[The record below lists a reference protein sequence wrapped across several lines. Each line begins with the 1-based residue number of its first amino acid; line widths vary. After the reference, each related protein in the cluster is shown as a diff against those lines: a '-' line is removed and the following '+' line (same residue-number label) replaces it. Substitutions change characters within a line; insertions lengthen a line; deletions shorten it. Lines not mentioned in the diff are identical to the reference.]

1 MSQPARL
8 PVLSGNRQGD
18 DLARWRAAL
27 MRRVVWVGLA
37 AGVLPGCLVAAD
49 ALASGRWLHA
59 GLCWAAMAVVALA
72 NLPRQV
78 GGQLSD
84 RLRAQIS
91 VGLLGVFGGWMLARG
106 SAVALLFLLACPV
119 MGALGIGR
127 RWALGA
133 LALSAGTLVAL
144 GRWLAV
150 PLPLT
155 SGPAADHLGRWLTLG
170 GVFFMLGLLLVLS
183 CDFLLRRL
191 QRSMLR
197 HRAVAQSLQRS
208 EQMLRE
214 VTAQVPG
221 MVYRVRF
228 GPAVPTQILYA
239 SAGAHDLLGVA
250 PEALMADTGLLAA
263 HLHPDDRLLLPR
275 SLAAAWQQPGPQ
287 QVELRLQRPGQ
298 APQWLA
304 LSSTEVARDTMAV
317 VHNGI
322 MTDIT
327 ASKQAQAH
335 IWQQAHH
342 DLLTGL
348 PNRLMLRKA
357 LEQAL
362 ARCTR
367 DGVPLA
373 LLLIDLDHFKEV
385 NDTLGH
391 ACGDQLLVLAAE
403 RLRAGAPPG
412 ATVARMGGDEFTV
425 LLPALADPQEPARVA
440 QQLLQVLAAPFD
452 LGHERAH
459 LSASIGLAMCPQ
471 DAGAMDDLLKH
482 ADQAMYCAK
491 ETGRH
496 RVARFTPALEER
508 AQLRMRLG
516 NDLRAALDGGQFT
529 LVYQPIAD
537 LRTGDVRKAEA
548 LLRWNHP
555 QLGEVSPTLFIP
567 IAEASGL
574 IGAIGDWVFRTA
586 VQQVLAWR
594 RRLHPDFQL
603 SVNRSPAQFRTD
615 QQPPTPWPEM
625 LAALGLPG
633 SAITVE
639 ITEGLLLEGTDA
651 VASQLAALRA
661 AGMAVSMDDFG
672 TGYSALAYLH
682 RFEIDSLKIDRS
694 FVSGMSAG
702 ETGRSLCRAM
712 VLLAH
717 ELGMQ
722 VVAEGVE
729 TAEQRDWL
737 LAAGCDLGQGWYY
750 GHPMPA
756 PMFEAWLRRRAEGTP
771 AALPQVARAAPEAP
785 QACSASSFSTSV
797 CSASKSGAPT

>member
-1 MSQPARL
+1 
-8 PVLSGNRQGD
+8 
-18 DLARWRAAL
+18 
-27 MRRVVWVGLA
+27 MRRVVWIGLA
-37 AGVLPGCLVAAD
+37 AGVLPAGLVAAD

-59 GLCWAAMAVVALA
+59 SLCWAVMGGVALA
-72 NLPRQV
+72 NLPRRL
-78 GGQLSD
+78 GGQLPD
-84 RLRAQIS
+84 RWRAQVS
-91 VGLLGVFGGWMLARG
+91 VGLLYVFGSWMLTRG
-106 SAVALLFLLACPV
+106 SAGALLFMLACPV
-119 MGALGIGR
+119 MGALGIGT

-133 LALSAGTLVAL
+133 LAVCAGTLVAL

-150 PLPLT
+150 PLPLI
-155 SGPAADHLGRWLTLG
+155 SGLANDHLGRWLTLG
-170 GVFFMLGLLLVLS
+170 GVFVMLGLLLVLS
-183 CDFLLRRL
+183 CDFLLHRL
-191 QRSMLR
+191 QRSMMR
-197 HRAVAQSLQRS
+197 HRTAAQSLQRS

-221 MVYRVRF
+221 MVYRLRF
-228 GPAVPTQILYA
+228 GPAVPAHFVYA
-239 SAGAHDLLGVA
+239 SAGALDLLGET
-250 PEALMADTGLLAA
+250 PEALVADSDRLVA
-263 HLHPDDRLLLPR
+263 HLHPDDVPLLHS
-275 SLAAAWQQPGPQ
+275 SLAAAWARAGPQ
-287 QVELRLQRPGQ
+287 QLELRLQRPGQ

-304 LSSTEVARDTMAV
+304 LSSTEVARDATAV

-327 ASKQAQAH
+327 TGKQAQAR

-348 PNRLMLRKA
+348 PNRLMLRNV

-362 ARCTR
+362 ARCLR
-367 DGVPLA
+367 DGGPLA

-391 ACGDQLLVLAAE
+391 ACGDRLLVLAAE

-425 LLPALADPQEPARVA
+425 LLPALADPQEPERVA
-440 QQLLQVLAAPFD
+440 QRLLQVLAAPFD
-452 LGHERAH
+452 LGLERAH
-459 LSASIGLAMCPQ
+459 LSASIGLAVCPQ

-491 ETGRH
+491 EAGRH
-496 RVARFTPALEER
+496 RVARFTPALEAR
-508 AQLRMRLG
+508 AQQRMRLG
-516 NDLRAALDGGQFT
+516 NDLRDALQGGQFS

-537 LRTGDVRKAEA
+537 LRTGEVCRAEA
-548 LLRWNHP
+548 LLRWSHP
-555 QLGEVSPTLFIP
+555 QLGEVGPALFIP
-567 IAEASGL
+567 IAESAGL

-586 VQQVLAWR
+586 ARQVLAWR
-594 RRLHPDFQL
+594 EQLHPGFQV
-603 SVNRSPAQFRTD
+603 SVNRSPAQFRAD
-615 QQPPTPWPEM
+615 QQPATPWPEV

-633 SAITVE
+633 AALTVE
-639 ITEGLLLEGTDA
+639 ITEGLLLEGTEA
-651 VASQLAALRA
+651 VAAQLGALRG

-672 TGYSALAYLH
+672 TGYSALAYLQ
-682 RFEIDSLKIDRS
+682 RFKIDSLKIDRS
-694 FVSGMSAG
+694 FVSGPGADG
-702 ETGRSLCRAM
+702 TGRSLCRAM

-737 LAAGCDLGQGWYY
+737 LAAGCDLGQGWYV

-756 PMFEAWLRRRAEGTP
+756 AAFEAWWHLNAGGTP
-771 AALPQVARAAPEAP
+771 AALPLAALPRAAP
-785 QACSASSFSTSV
+785 
-797 CSASKSGAPT
+797 